1 MKRRPLIAIAATLLA
16 ATGIAAAQDFP
27 KKQITIVV
35 GFEAGGAADHAA
47 RVVAK
52 KLTENLGT
60 TVVVDNKP
68 GAGGNIAHEQVAR
81 AAADGSVILL
91 GSVGPLSI
99 APHLSKLRYDPEKDL
114 APLTMGMNFP
124 NVLVVPP
131 TLGVKTFAEFMAL
144 ARKNPGKLNYGSTGV
159 GSASHLAGELFN
171 AMGGVEI
178 VHIPFKGGAPAMNE
192 LLAGRI
198 SAYFATMSTAGPHIA
213 SGKLI
218 PLATT
223 GLQRA
228 PFLPDLPTV
237 SEAGLKGF
245 SGHQLVCLRRTG
257 QDARA
262 DARSLERGTGQGAEG
277 ARGGRRVDARRLA
290 AGARHPRRTRAHH
303 RRRVQDV
310 GQGDRRSQDHRGV
323 TGECVRACAGR
334 RAAPEPRRR

>member
-1 MKRRPLIAIAATLLA
+1 MKRRRPFIAIAATLLA
-16 ATGIAAAQDFP
+16 ATGIAVAQDIP

-144 ARKNPGKLNYGSTGV
+144 AKKNPGKLNYGSTGV

-198 SAYFATMSTAGPHIA
+198 SAYFATMSTAAPHIA

-223 GLQRA
+223 GLVRA

-245 SGHQLVCLRRTG
+245 TATNWYAFVAPGKTPVPILDRWNEELVKALK
-257 QDARA
+257 APEVA
-262 DARSLERGTGQGAEG
+262 DEL
-277 ARGGRRVDARRLA
+277 
-290 AGARHPRRTRAHH
+290 TRAGLLPAPSS
-303 RRRVQDV
+303 RDDLARTIAEESKTWGKVIA
-310 GQGDRRSQDHRGV
+310 DRKI
-323 TGECVRACAGR
+323 TAE
-334 RAAPEPRRR
+334 

>member
-1 MKRRPLIAIAATLLA
+1 MKRRHLIGSAAALLA
-16 ATGIAAAQDFP
+16 ASRVSLAQDIP
-27 KKQITIVV
+27 KKPLTVVV

-52 KLTENLGT
+52 KLAENLGT
-60 TVVVDNKP
+60 PVVVDNKP
-68 GAGGNIAHEQVAR
+68 GAGGNIAHELVAR
-81 AAADGSVILL
+81 SAADGSIILL
-91 GSVGPLSI
+91 GSVGPLAI
-99 APHLSKLRYDPEKDL
+99 APHLTKLRYDPEKDL

-131 TLGVKTFAEFMAL
+131 SLGVKTFAEFMAM
-144 ARKNPGKLNYGSTGV
+144 AKKNPGKLNYGSTGV

-198 SAYFATMSTAGPHIA
+198 SAYFATMSTAAPHIA

-223 GLQRA
+223 GLVRA

-245 SGHQLVCLRRTG
+245 TATNWYAFVAPGKTPVPILDRWNEELVKALK
-257 QDARA
+257 APEVA
-262 DARSLERGTGQGAEG
+262 DEL
-277 ARGGRRVDARRLA
+277 
-290 AGARHPRRTRAHH
+290 TRAGLLPAPGT
-303 RRRVQDV
+303 RDDLARTIAAESKTW
-310 GQGDRRSQDHRGV
+310 GQVIADRKI
-323 TGECVRACAGR
+323 TAE
-334 RAAPEPRRR
+334 

>member
-1 MKRRPLIAIAATLLA
+1 MKRRHLVAIAATFLA
-16 ATGIAAAQDFP
+16 AAVSALAQDIP
-27 KKQITIVV
+27 KKPLTIVV

-52 KLTENLGT
+52 KLAENLGT
-60 TVVVDNKP
+60 PVVIDNKP
-68 GAGGNIAHEQVAR
+68 GAGGNIAHELVAR
-81 AAADGSVILL
+81 AAADGSIILL

-99 APHLSKLRYDPEKDL
+99 APHLTKLRYDPEKDL

-144 ARKNPGKLNYGSTGV
+144 AKKNPGKLNYGSTGV

-198 SAYFATMSTAGPHIA
+198 SAYFATMSTAGPYIA
-213 SGKLI
+213 AGRLI

-245 SGHQLVCLRRTG
+245 SATNWYAFVAPGKTPVAVLDRWNEELVKALK
-257 QDARA
+257 APEVA
-262 DARSLERGTGQGAEG
+262 DEL
-277 ARGGRRVDARRLA
+277 
-290 AGARHPRRTRAHH
+290 TRAGLLPAPGTRDELAHTIAEESKTWGK
-303 RRRVQDV
+303 VIA
-310 GQGDRRSQDHRGV
+310 DRKI
-323 TGECVRACAGR
+323 TAE
-334 RAAPEPRRR
+334 

>member
-1 MKRRPLIAIAATLLA
+1 
-16 ATGIAAAQDFP
+16 
-27 KKQITIVV
+27 
-35 GFEAGGAADHAA
+35 
-47 RVVAK
+47 
-52 KLTENLGT
+52 
-60 TVVVDNKP
+60 VVDNKP
-68 GAGGNIAHEQVAR
+68 GAGGNIAHEGVAR

-91 GSVGPLSI
+91 GSVGPLAI
-99 APHLSKLRYDPEKDL
+99 APHLTKLRYDPQKDL

-131 TLGVKTFAEFMAL
+131 SLGVKTFDEFITL
-144 ARKNPGKLNYGSTGV
+144 ARKSPGKLNYGSTGV

-171 AMGGVEI
+171 SIGGVEI

-213 SGKLI
+213 AGKLI

-245 SGHQLVCLRRTG
+245 TATNWYAFVAPGKTP
-257 QDARA
+257 APT
-262 DARSLERGTGQGAEG
+262 LERWNEELVKALKAPEV
-277 ARGGRRVDARRLA
+277 ADEL
-290 AGARHPRRTRAHH
+290 TRAGLLPAPGS
-303 RRRVQDV
+303 RDELARTIAQESKTW
-310 GQGDRRSQDHRGV
+310 GQVIADRKI
-323 TGECVRACAGR
+323 TAE
-334 RAAPEPRRR
+334 